1 MQFFFVHQSGTD
13 TFIITFALNLNIER
27 NLNQKIMN
35 VIQNTVELRVV
46 AITLAKE
53 YVKDVKSLLEES
65 KKIEKYIQG
74 SATIPDVVE
83 DPSNPWMK
91 CLEEMRKSTLPLTLP
106 EPQK

>member
-1 MQFFFVHQSGTD
+1 
-13 TFIITFALNLNIER
+13 
-27 NLNQKIMN
+27 MN

-91 CLEEMRKSTLPLTLP
+91 CLEEMRKSTLPSALP